1 MGLFGIIL
9 LVLFAIVCA
18 LLIFMVVIQDQ
29 DSEGLGGLFGGA
41 GNAAFGSRS
50 TNVVVKFTYV
60 LGGLF
65 FVIAFSLA
73 VLNRGS
79 MGDVEA
85 AARISG
91 EETTE
96 WWSENAQPVE
106 ALPGTEPELT
116 VPQDAPIPQEAT
128 APSGDGQ

>member
-29 DSEGLGGLFGGA
+29 ESEGLGGLFGGA

-50 TNVVVKFTYV
+50 TNVVVKFTYI

-85 AARISG
+85 AARVTG
-91 EETTE
+91 EQTTE
-96 WWSENAQPVE
+96 WWSEDSKPAEV
-106 ALPGTEPELT
+106 LPGTEPELT
-116 VPQDAPIPQEAT
+116 VPEDT
-128 APSGDGQ
+128 LVPSGNGQ